1 MRIMAMGSR
10 SVTERL
16 ISALAG
22 SDFEMVCPFELFE
35 AVALLKR
42 GQFDLVVVDSSAEE
56 AETTCHRVSET
67 GNTPVVLMIFQKQQ
81 DWRKMQSLD
90 VDGYIP
96 QEVNGT
102 ELVAR
107 LKAVSRR
114 FHSAGDSKNEPL
126 TRAPE
131 KN

>member
-1 MRIMAMGSR
+1 MRVMVMGSKP
-10 SVTERL
+10 VTERL

-22 SDFEMVCPFELFE
+22 SDFEMACPSEVLE
-35 AVALLKR
+35 AVTLLKR
-42 GQFDLVVVDSSAEE
+42 DQFDLVVVDSSTEE
-56 AETTCHRVSET
+56 AEAACHRVNEA
-67 GNTPVVLMIFQKQQ
+67 GNTPVVLMIIRKQH
-81 DWRKMQSLD
+81 DWKKMQSLG

-96 QEVNGT
+96 QEVEGA

-114 FHSAGDSKNEPL
+114 FH

>member
-1 MRIMAMGSR
+1 MRIMVMGSKP
-10 SVTERL
+10 VTKRL

-22 SDFEMVCPFELFE
+22 SDFEMACPSEVLE
-35 AVALLKR
+35 AVTLLKR
-42 GQFDLVVVDSSAEE
+42 DKFDLVVVDSSAEE
-56 AETTCHRVSET
+56 AEATCHRVNEA
-67 GNTPVVLMIFQKQQ
+67 GNTPVVLMIVQKQR
-81 DWRKMQSLD
+81 DWQRMQSLD

-96 QEVNGT
+96 QEVNGA
-102 ELVAR
+102 ELAAR

-114 FHSAGDSKNEPL
+114 FH